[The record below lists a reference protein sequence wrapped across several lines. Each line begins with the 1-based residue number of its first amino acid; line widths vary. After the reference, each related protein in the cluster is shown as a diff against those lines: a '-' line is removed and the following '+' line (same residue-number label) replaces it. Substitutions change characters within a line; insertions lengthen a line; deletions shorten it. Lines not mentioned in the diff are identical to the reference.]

1 MAEEK
6 SFKYV
11 ISGADISAGYAA
23 REFARQGLKHGELA
37 IISNEPASNKIF
49 GLGDID
55 IETNTNLS
63 KNYICGG
70 PGGTGEESQSDQWYK
85 DKGIELILSTE
96 IIKADLSTKSFFSTG
111 GTIFK
116 YQTLIVATGSTC
128 VRLSECGFQ
137 DTNAKNIFYLRDIKD
152 VDQLAL
158 TMETKKKRTVVVIG
172 GGYRGFEVSAS
183 LTVNNYEVTM
193 VFPEPWIMHWLFSA
207 EIASFYEGYYANKGI
222 KIIKSTKATGFS
234 TNSNGEVTEVKLDDG
249 RTLEADVVLLDGGG
263 RPMTSLF
270 RGQVVEEKGGLK
282 TDGFFK
288 TSVSNVYAIGDV
300 ATFPMKLYG
309 DMRRV
314 EHVNH
319 AFKSAE
325 HAVKAIKAAE
335 EGRSIQEYDYLPFYN
350 SRAFDLSWQFYGD
363 NVGQSVLFGD
373 NDPKSPKAKFG
384 TYWVKDGKVVGAFL
398 EGGVEEENKAIA
410 RVARTQPSVGSLE
423 VLSNVGE
430 LLIGSR
436 VNRNRVLVSCHI

>member
-1 MAEEK
+1 MWW
-6 SFKYV
+6 
-11 ISGADISAGYAA
+11 
-23 REFARQGLKHGELA
+23 
-37 IISNEPASNKIF
+37 NW
-49 GLGDID
+49 
-55 IETNTNLS
+55 
-63 KNYICGG
+63 
-70 PGGTGEESQSDQWYK
+70 GGTYAMPSMVHRPRSCP
-85 DKGIELILSTE
+85 GIELLLSTE
-96 IIKADLSTKSFFSTG
+96 IIKADLFTKSLITSD

-116 YQTLIVATGSTC
+116 YQTLLVATGSTC
-128 VRLSECGFQ
+128 VRLSQECGFH
-137 DTNAKNIFYLRDIKD
+137 DANAKNIFYLRDIKD

-158 TMETKKKRTVVVIG
+158 TMETKKKRKVVVIG
-172 GGYRGFEVSAS
+172 GGHRGFE
-183 LTVNNYEVTM
+183 L
-193 VFPEPWIMHWLFSA
+193 MHWLFTA
-207 EIASFYEGYYANKGI
+207 EIASFYEGKGYYADKGI

-249 RTLEADVVLLDGGG
+249 RTLEADMVIVDIGG
-263 RPMTSLF
+263 RPMASLF
-270 RGQVVEEKGGLK
+270 KGQVEEEKDGIK

-314 EHVNH
+314 EHINH
-319 AFKSAE
+319 ACKSAE
-325 HAVKAIKAAE
+325 QAVKAIKAAE
-335 EGRSIQEYDYLPFYN
+335 EGKTILEYDYIPFFN

-363 NVGQSVLFGD
+363 NVGQPVLFGD

-423 VLSNVGE
+423 VLSIVGE

-436 VNRNRVLVSCHI
+436 ANRNRVSVSCHV